1 MQRSDYYRIY
11 EDFPGG
17 PVVKTASTAESST
30 SVPGWRTEIP
40 HGEMKRNSLPQLRSG
55 TFK

>member
-17 PVVKTASTAESST
+17 PVVKTASTAGGSS